1 MSSKKNVVVNA
12 KTKYGTEYT
21 KVDVESGDAA
31 SAAGVTPGKKF
42 DPWTSP
48 AAVIGWLVVLM
59 GAYVVYAYQSG
70 GAGTL
75 ADAAPS
81 STAASTKATP
91 APSAN
96 HFAAPEPVDLTKPIP
111 EATGDIRADI
121 ASGATNMPFGV
132 LEEKPE
138 FDVHKTNDPN
148 DPYNPEPPAPE
159 VLFTPEPPSPEVL
172 LAALGDAME
181 RAW

>member
-1 MSSKKNVVVNA
+1 MSDKKSAANA

-21 KVDVESGDAA
+21 KVDVESGVSA
-31 SAAGVTPGKKF
+31 SATGVTRGKKF
-42 DPWTSP
+42 NPWTSP
-48 AAVIGWLVVLM
+48 TAVIGWMVVLV
-59 GAYVVYAYQSG
+59 GAYVVYANRSH
-70 GAGTL
+70 GAGTPM
-75 ADAAPS
+75 DAAPS
-81 STAASTKATP
+81 SSPAATEATP
-91 APSAN
+91 APSAV
-96 HFAAPEPVDLTKPIP
+96 HYATPEPIDLTKPIP

-159 VLFTPEPPSPEVL
+159 VLFTPEPPSPEVV